1 MGESKSGTQSELSLA
16 ASLSRINLSSEPVAK
31 ASFDEFAGE
40 VRESASYKAT
50 LRERA
55 SKDLTPDGFDEDK
68 FTDGYFSAFEVDIG
82 DEDQGFGIFENE
94 DSDDAESDSGESVSP

>member
-1 MGESKSGTQSELSLA
+1 MGESKSGTRSELSLA
-16 ASLSRINLSSEPVAK
+16 ASLSRINLNSEPAAK
-31 ASFDEFAGE
+31 ASSSEFARG
-40 VRESASYKAT
+40 VRGSASYKAM
-50 LRERA
+50 LREQA

-94 DSDDAESDSGESVSP
+94 NSDDGASDSEESVSP